1 MFQNALHSKSKL
13 FVNKKQCAKLSVYL
27 IRRKLFQKIINTR
40 ACRIATVTAIYNHGI
55 ISWYNKPFS
64 GFCFSENCLWSPSFS
79 EKLTRSADSSVSIH
93 YLTRIAE
100 RRFLTWLQRD
110 YFFWREG
117 AAIYTQA
124 TITPCRQPLDAT
136 EPHVRL
142 KHKLIQNIVPF
153 WKTFV
158 TKKKSTI
165 FEWGLYNNF

>member
-64 GFCFSENCLWSPSFS
+64 GFCFSESCLWSPSFS

-93 YLTRIAE
+93 YL
-100 RRFLTWLQRD
+100 
-110 YFFWREG
+110 
-117 AAIYTQA
+117 
-124 TITPCRQPLDAT
+124 ITPSMRVLHPFFRVHVIMVNRGVSSSVTPLQVLVLYSTANDPQPQ
-136 EPHVRL
+136 
-142 KHKLIQNIVPF
+142 LIPRPQMIPKMDRK
-153 WKTFV
+153 WS
-158 TKKKSTI
+158 STASDPQSRPQMI
-165 FEWGLYNNF
+165 PKEK